1 MRTSRGLAALLV
13 APAVVLAGCGPS
25 GPTVEQW
32 TDSMCAAVL
41 PFVRTAVDA
50 PAETPDPAQRLRALS
65 DYLTR
70 TTQAADGAL
79 VDLDRLGPAPVDDGE
94 ALSARLQGGLGEI
107 RSAFSGAR
115 SRVDAIDPA
124 DPAAVQR
131 DLPVALEPLARL
143 AGTTGPLDEVTGN
156 PAIASAFRASTACTD
171 LTRTAEQARPTPPPG
186 GPADAPNGSTGEGG
200 GS

>member
-1 MRTSRGLAALLV
+1 M
-13 APAVVLAGCGPS
+13 
-25 GPTVEQW
+25 
-32 TDSMCAAVL
+32 
-41 PFVRTAVDA
+41 
-50 PAETPDPAQRLRALS
+50 
-65 DYLTR
+65 
-70 TTQAADGAL
+70 
-79 VDLDRLGPAPVDDGE
+79 
-94 ALSARLQGGLGEI
+94 
-107 RSAFSGAR
+107 
-115 SRVDAIDPA
+115 
-124 DPAAVQR
+124 QR